1 MNITEAHYTFIEN
14 LSAVY
19 EPGEARSIARIVFE
33 DALRVYDV
41 QSKAPL
47 FDIQQH
53 LLNDIQ
59 QRLLQHEPIQYI
71 LGQADF
77 YGLKLKVNRNVL
89 IPRQET
95 EELVYWILETI
106 QKEIKQSTLKILD
119 IGTGSGCI
127 PITLQKKMPQ
137 LDVTA
142 IDISPEALEIATINA
157 TVNKVT
163 TTLIQLDIINR
174 NNWKTLEQ
182 YDIIVS
188 NPPYIPQQ
196 EKVLMSPNVTHF
208 EPELALFVSDE
219 NPLLFYDTIA
229 DFAKEHLNNNGYLFF
244 ECNEYNAEQVLQLLE
259 NKGFQRGILQK
270 DMNGKQRMVRA
281 VWAS

>member
-229 DFAKEHLNNNGYLFF
+229 DFAKEHSNNNGYLFF